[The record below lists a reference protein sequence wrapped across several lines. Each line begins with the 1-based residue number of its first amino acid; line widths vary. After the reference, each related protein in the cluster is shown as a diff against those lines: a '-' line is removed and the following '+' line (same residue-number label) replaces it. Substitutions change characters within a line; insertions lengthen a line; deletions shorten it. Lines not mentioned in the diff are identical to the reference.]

1 MKEKQEI
8 NNITEGKLGDI
19 LDIIDEVEDII
30 DTEDNYLLYLYIKD
44 VKTKVYNL
52 WHHLYAKRNLGDFI

>member
-1 MKEKQEI
+1 MEKQTI
-8 NNITEGKLGDI
+8 NNITEEKLGDI

-52 WHHLYAKRNLGDFI
+52 WHHLYTKRNLGDFI